1 MGTFENGF
9 SVRTA
14 PVCARASAVVA
25 AVASTRASLA
35 SWRAS
40 TVALSAASKCVVR
53 AASAANAPSR
63 SRSNSAAVLG
73 ILAVRRDVERV
84 IERVTGL
91 RGDRGTLLLR
101 PDLLVRRGE

>member
-1 MGTFENGF
+1 MRSRRGEGQTWCSNYAAHSRCMGTFENGF

-35 SWRAS
+35 SRRAS
-40 TVALSAASKCVVR
+40 TVALSAASKHVVR

-63 SRSNSAAVLG
+63 SHSNSAAVLG
-73 ILAVRRDVERV
+73 ILAV
-84 IERVTGL
+84 
-91 RGDRGTLLLR
+91 
-101 PDLLVRRGE
+101 